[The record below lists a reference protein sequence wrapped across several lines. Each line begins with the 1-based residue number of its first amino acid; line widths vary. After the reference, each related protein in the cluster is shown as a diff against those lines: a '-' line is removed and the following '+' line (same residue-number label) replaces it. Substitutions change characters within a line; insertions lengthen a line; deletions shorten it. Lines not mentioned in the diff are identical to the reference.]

1 MARMAHSRRLVQG
14 FAAAALLL
22 AIESAQAQEA
32 PNDQRPGPESGNS
45 NDAVIVQGLKTKDLK
60 NAIGA
65 YVRDMTSMDETGP
78 LARYQPK
85 DYCPAV
91 LGLHDALDR
100 EITARMRQVADAAG
114 VKPAPPGC
122 PTSALVIVVDDK
134 EAFIKAFQKQ
144 RPIYFK
150 DPKGELWSPPK
161 ENGPAISWQLT
172 QQMDPDGNPVSSDSQ
187 GVRYVQS
194 AQGGS
199 RINSMIT
206 VAIAMS
212 VVIIER
218 KALVGLSTMQI
229 ADYALM
235 RSLTDRPPA
244 DLNVAKRLSIL
255 GVIDAPMGA
264 ETPASLTQWDFA
276 YLKGRYASD
285 PRSYGTRQ
293 SSVIRQSMERTIG
306 GKTGK

>member
-1 MARMAHSRRLVQG
+1 MAHSRRLVQG
-14 FAAAALLL
+14 FAAATLLL
-22 AIESAQAQEA
+22 AIQPAQAQEA
-32 PNDQRPGPESGNS
+32 PNAQRAGPERGNS
-45 NDAVIVQGLKTKDLK
+45 NDAIIVQGLKTKDLR

-65 YVRDMTSMDETGP
+65 YVRDMSASDETGP

-91 LGLHDALDR
+91 LGLGDALDS
-100 EITARMRQVADAAG
+100 EIAARMRQVADAAG
-114 VKPAPPGC
+114 VKPAPAGC
-122 PTSALVIVVDDK
+122 ATSALVFFVDDK
-134 EAFIKAFQKQ
+134 EAFIKAFKKQ

-150 DPKGELWSPPK
+150 DPKGDLWSPPK

-172 QQMDPDGNPVSSDSQ
+172 QQMDPDGNAVRSDAQ
-187 GVRYVQS
+187 GVRYVES
-194 AQGGS
+194 SEGGS

-206 VAIAMS
+206 LAIAMS
-212 VVIIER
+212 VVIVER
-218 KALVGLSTMQI
+218 KALVGLSTVQI

-235 RSLTDRPPA
+235 RSLTDRPPG
-244 DLNVAKRLSIL
+244 DLNDAKRLSIL
-255 GVIDAPMGA
+255 GVLDAPMGA

-306 GKTGK
+306 GNTNP